1 MYWRINLH
9 YWLELLDRY
18 KVSSVL
24 VRYVRWRFRYQD
36 FMIGKNNHNYSAES
50 GATMVQAA
58 LALPLF
64 LALLL
69 GSIRILLICYQG
81 IRFQYE
87 VSETTR
93 MTFTLDQAARG
104 GKTWQ
109 RYFSDTFASRARNAG
124 LSGLRFETSV
134 DGASTIPANNI
145 TVNHIVLVNATPIP
159 SAQWPGSTAKPGDTF
174 SVQITSSE
182 PLIPNNL
189 GGIASPSVKLT
200 AKAVAMIHRAE
211 NE

>member
-1 MYWRINLH
+1 M
-9 YWLELLDRY
+9 
-18 KVSSVL
+18 S
-24 VRYVRWRFRYQD
+24 
-36 FMIGKNNHNYSAES
+36 GTNNHNYSGES

-64 LALLL
+64 LALLF

-93 MTFTLDQAARG
+93 MTFTLDKNARG

-109 RYFSDTFASRARNAG
+109 GYFSDTFASRARNAG
-124 LSGLRFETSV
+124 LSGLRFETSP

-145 TVNHIVLVNATPIP
+145 TVNYIVLVNGTPTT
-159 SAQWPGSTAKPGDTF
+159 SLQWPGNTAKPGDTF

-182 PLIPNNL
+182 PLIPNKL
-189 GGIASPSVKLT
+189 GGIASPSLVLT

-211 NE
+211 DE